1 MENYKEY
8 LIENDDSRKKF
19 NQVLQSFYSENYEAA
34 ILLLFNL
41 TVDDLYDKL
50 LEMDKRKLL
59 DIEDDIANLESII
72 ESENFNR
79 YSQLEAEV
87 YKIYKNKSILD
98 KSTISMLEYLKK
110 VRDSCAHPTFS
121 KEFNRPVRQSTVR
134 MFMDNIYNNI
144 LIVKYYIKDPYEYVK
159 EIIEKDVWGNNFY
172 DTLGSTDREKQ
183 IKSLSKL
190 LIPALNNLR
199 EENKIKLFRSLFN
212 MIFNKN
218 NKDTRLYQY
227 QRFLAITILL
237 DNIKKNGFIEE
248 IKVEFLNLLPDYNL
262 LLDEPIGKTNSKLIL
277 RTLSLFLFL
286 LKENKIFLDTL
297 KSENNEMIIYL
308 KEQLFEDGDLLLKY
322 FNLFEADFS
331 VFFSD
336 NYKKFNWEVFLFIFE
351 NKNINSDKKEMI
363 NFLEYLVKRVPKA
376 AGFKEADI
384 TYEVVFLTI
393 EKLSLDKN
401 DLADL
406 LDVMNKNDQFYHK
419 KRQANQYYL
428 KNLNDLLGD
437 LSMYKELYI
446 DLEGNND

>member
-237 DNIKKNGFIEE
+237 DNIKK
-248 IKVEFLNLLPDYNL
+248 
-262 LLDEPIGKTNSKLIL
+262 
-277 RTLSLFLFL
+277 
-286 LKENKIFLDTL
+286 
-297 KSENNEMIIYL
+297 M
-308 KEQLFEDGDLLLKY
+308 DL
-322 FNLFEADFS
+322 
-331 VFFSD
+331 
-336 NYKKFNWEVFLFIFE
+336 
-351 NKNINSDKKEMI
+351 
-363 NFLEYLVKRVPKA
+363 
-376 AGFKEADI
+376 
-384 TYEVVFLTI
+384 
-393 EKLSLDKN
+393 
-401 DLADL
+401 
-406 LDVMNKNDQFYHK
+406 
-419 KRQANQYYL
+419 
-428 KNLNDLLGD
+428 
-437 LSMYKELYI
+437 
-446 DLEGNND
+446 